1 MAEETIQKKTGAERQ
16 AAFLVTALERASQQN
31 GVLLNGTKKQT
42 PRFFDKGLRVNPVN
56 ALIMAIHSDMG
67 GFKTNSYVLFN
78 DTKNRGEAV
87 RKGEKGAPF
96 LWTNNSEYVN
106 KDNPEDKITRE
117 AFKALP
123 ESDQAR
129 YKPNPREDVYVLFN
143 IDQTTM
149 PNVHKEDY
157 EKQVQLYG
165 GTADAQDASYMDKDD
180 KAKRI
185 SVNQFILNMRD
196 NLVPIRKDA
205 TGIAHYDVQ
214 RDTVYIPAQKGFP
227 SYADY
232 VQEVARQVA
241 HATGVSG
248 RLNRDSGASQKETLV
263 EELASAVKMLD
274 FGMPAKLRPETMKSL
289 PAIIEQMKAD
299 PQFAE
304 DVLHEVNRTVGMM
317 KKAENG
323 EKIQLIEK
331 PSNERQQ
338 QWAAQFPIAHV
349 PEQFSAVTMLKDDEG
364 KWTLA
369 MKAENMPVLSVH
381 PSKEDVSLYFDVI
394 KNDHDDAHVQ
404 EFRTQMA
411 QKYYSLFS
419 KNQVPPVNI
428 FKSEVSQEAL
438 DLISKVNAFKTKD
451 SKILLVATI
460 GDEKQKPRYVNQEQW
475 QRLWLA
481 DDKQDYKK
489 HLAANIYSDVLAE
502 RTGKSNSL
510 LSELLRQVRSGQAD
524 VNRDNADGRYVI
536 TINDKDNQ
544 LNFQRGFKQFT
555 VGEDLKDEIY
565 LHQDWSNGVT
575 SLKVTSKQSNELVNY
590 AKSKVEEGR
599 ERHTE
604 KQVTEQKEIEKD
616 LEEKRRNSPEQKEKE
631 RQEEKAKEDATKAET
646 KAVAAVVLS
655 PMMKQFLDLKSKHPD
670 ALLLFRVGDFYET
683 YQQDARKASQVLGI
697 TLTKSSKTK
706 GPDGKPVEMA
716 GFPYHALDTYLP
728 KLIRAGERVA
738 ICDQLEN
745 PRATA
750 KRNSEGSSQE
760 NKQEVKEV
768 VAPAKKQEE
777 EQHRGVHR

>member
-78 DTKNRGEAV
+78 DTKNRGEAI
-87 RKGEKGAPF
+87 RKGEKGVPF

-274 FGMPAKLRPETMKSL
+274 FGMPAKLRPETMKAL
-289 PAIIEQMKAD
+289 PAIIERMKSD
-299 PQFAE
+299 PQIAE

-428 FKSEVSQEAL
+428 FKSDASQEAL